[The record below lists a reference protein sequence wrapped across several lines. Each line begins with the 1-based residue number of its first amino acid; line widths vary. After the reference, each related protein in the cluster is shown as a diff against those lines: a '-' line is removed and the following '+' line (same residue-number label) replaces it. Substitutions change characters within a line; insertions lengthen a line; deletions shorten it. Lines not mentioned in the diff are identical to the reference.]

1 MGPGFCV
8 AFLALAENVA
18 GRGRRGVGWAQG
30 GEVGVGLDA
39 DEDDAEAT
47 TSGDVVQP
55 LRVDRLTRTAS
66 RMTRIFFIS
75 ITSLLKFVASS

>member
-1 MGPGFCV
+1 MGG
-8 AFLALAENVA
+8 
-18 GRGRRGVGWAQG
+18 GSGGGGGVGS
-30 GEVGVGLDA
+30 DA

>member
-1 MGPGFCV
+1 MFVERGIPSVMRAKKVVIAGDHKQ
-8 AFLALAENVA
+8 LRPSKLGA
-18 GRGRRGVGWAQG
+18 GRIGM
-30 GEVGVGLDA
+30 